1 MNLPETTPED
11 AGLTAPGPPSAAE
24 RGLRELARNLMDADQ
39 LHELEALRELQDAL
53 SDALGAAV
61 LDARREGLTWALIG
75 GLLGVS
81 EQAAQQRFAKL
92 ERGDETVGMSAAQA
106 ARAKG
111 VNRSTIQRNPER
123 YGFEKIQSTPP
134 GPPRYRP
141 IK

>member
-11 AGLTAPGPPSAAE
+11 AGSTLPSPTSAAE
-24 RGLRELARNLMDADQ
+24 RGLRELARNLMDAGQ
-39 LHELEALRELQDAL
+39 LHELEVLRELQDAL
-53 SDALGAAV
+53 PEALAAAV

-92 ERGDETVGMSAAQA
+92 ERSEEAVGMSAAEA

-111 VNRSTIQRNPER
+111 VNRSTIQRSPER
-123 YGFEKIQSTPP
+123 YGLEKIQGASP